1 MKRRRF
7 LQSTA
12 ALFPFAFADHSLLER
27 AALAADEPQVHLV
40 PAQQDRLGEQHTRG
54 FSKIAF
60 KVLPKETGGGLFLIE
75 HNDMQKGGPPL
86 HLHYAQ
92 EEWFYIV
99 EGTLLFQV
107 GDQRVELKPGDS
119 VLGPR
124 GVPHTFTLTSDKP
137 GRMLI
142 AFTPAGQMEDFFRE
156 GEKPGAPPQ
165 DAAFFARFGL
175 KWLGP
180 PLVAG

>member
-7 LQSTA
+7 LQSA
-12 ALFPFAFADHSLLER
+12 AAVLPLALVER
-27 AALAADEPQVHLV
+27 AVFAAAAVDAPAQVHLV
-40 PAQQDRLGEQHTRG
+40 PDEQDRLGEQHSLR
-54 FSKIAF
+54 FSTIAF
-60 KVLPKETGGGLFLIE
+60 KVLPRETAGGLFMIE
-75 HNDMQKGGPPL
+75 HTNLQKGGPAL

-92 EEWFYIV
+92 EEWFYVV

-124 GVPHTFTLTSDKP
+124 GVPHAFTRTGEKP
-137 GRMLI
+137 GRMVI
-142 AFTPAGQMEDFFRE
+142 GFTPAGQMEDFFRE
-156 GEKPGAPPQ
+156 AGKPGAAPM
-165 DAAFFARFGL
+165 DAALFARFGM
-175 KWLGP
+175 KMVGP